1 MAYYNIVLF
10 LSILCP
16 LIRAAQD
23 YIPVSVC
30 PPGAREWQIE
40 AGRKKCQQPSPDY
53 LCAAIENWPGH
64 FGEICTKFG
73 LSPSGTCV
81 ILNNLTHNV
90 DSVPCKAQE
99 GCPDKPY
106 SPRELYNWPVCYG
119 DFYGKDRSTSTQ
131 IKTNVQENTT
141 LILFEPDAEPG
152 DSGLIIGVVLAISL
166 ILICSLV
173 VVFIL
178 DKRFKWELTTRL
190 WSCVPGINHSS
201 TEQTRNRGKD
211 FRRNIYH
218 VERQEDDTE
227 NSLLDTTGINHSSTE
242 QTRNRERQEDDT
254 ENSLLDT
261 NDTYLEPYSTLQI
274 AFHTKD
280 LTWNLAAL
288 KHYLVV
294 ILKQESKKED
304 LKHVTVLFKTTIIEH
319 FGEALLKSFCNL
331 NSLDDN
337 QNLDISLVYNLLR
350 NVCKNVTPPKRGWG
364 YEPSD
369 DDASLGADIERIRSI
384 WNRYCD
390 EDTEFLYLREIFV
403 RMVNRYGNISDEV
416 KLQDTDKKKILSF
429 ELNPE
434 CQIEDG
440 VVLTKAI
447 KSVLE
452 ILGREHIVVVIGALG
467 TGKSTCLK
475 YIENHYR
482 RNQWE
487 VCRKEKSITHLDLNV
502 DGIKKLFCCDNLFGV
517 YNRGNFAETDE
528 IIKVLENIEQ
538 KVNHELKVV
547 FAIHDHVYEELQKI
561 HPIRVFK
568 NKRVV
573 VDFNELSD
581 AEMLLI
587 LNDQRE
593 HGHCA
598 NDPTCWFRN
607 VDFELVKNTLQENP
621 GKLGDPILTL
631 LYSNRH
637 DIFIKRE
644 ATHNIVKELC
654 TIFQKM
660 LENTPDMFNVLLYV
674 MFVKTHSL
682 DKNVEEWASE
692 LGGLNSITVKK
703 NVSQLDAFLFVEA
716 DGSRIEIKHELLSFA
731 LFKCCASSMKYV
743 FLLLKHCRF
752 EMIEEIIRP
761 VSTTNPGEFCVIL
774 EREMNDCLSSR
785 IIEENLFEH
794 LKEHPLL
801 KEKTHFRYIF
811 FSMSNEIG
819 RKVRA
824 VKRKNFKDIFS
835 T

>member
-1 MAYYNIVLF
+1 M
-10 LSILCP
+10 
-16 LIRAAQD
+16 
-23 YIPVSVC
+23 
-30 PPGAREWQIE
+30 EE
-40 AGRKKCQQPSPDY
+40 
-53 LCAAIENWPGH
+53 
-64 FGEICTKFG
+64 
-73 LSPSGTCV
+73 
-81 ILNNLTHNV
+81 
-90 DSVPCKAQE
+90 
-99 GCPDKPY
+99 
-106 SPRELYNWPVCYG
+106 
-119 DFYGKDRSTSTQ
+119 
-131 IKTNVQENTT
+131 
-141 LILFEPDAEPG
+141 
-152 DSGLIIGVVLAISL
+152 
-166 ILICSLV
+166 
-173 VVFIL
+173 
-178 DKRFKWELTTRL
+178 
-190 WSCVPGINHSS
+190 
-201 TEQTRNRGKD
+201 
-211 FRRNIYH
+211 
-218 VERQEDDTE
+218 
-227 NSLLDTTGINHSSTE
+227 
-242 QTRNRERQEDDT
+242 
-254 ENSLLDT
+254 
-261 NDTYLEPYSTLQI
+261 
-274 AFHTKD
+274 
-280 LTWNLAAL
+280 
-288 KHYLVV
+288 
-294 ILKQESKKED
+294 
-304 LKHVTVLFKTTIIEH
+304 LKHVTVLFKTSIVEH
-319 FGEALLKSFCNL
+319 FGEALLKSLCNL
-331 NSLDDN
+331 NSWDDN

-350 NVCKNVTPPKRGWG
+350 NVCKNVTPPKRGWC

-369 DDASLGADIERIRSI
+369 DDVSLGADIERIRLM

-390 EDTEFLYLREIFV
+390 EATEFLYLKEIFV
-403 RMVNRYGNISDEV
+403 RMVNRYGNISDDV
-416 KLQDTDKKKILSF
+416 KLQDNDKKKILSF

-440 VVLTKAI
+440 LVLTKAI

-452 ILGREHIVVVIGALG
+452 ILGREHIVVVMGALG

-475 YIENHYR
+475 YIESYYR

-487 VCRKEKSITHLDLNV
+487 VENESITHLDLNV
-502 DGIKKLFCCDNLFGV
+502 DGKKKLFCCDNLFGV
-517 YNRGNFAETDE
+517 YNRGNFAKTDE

-561 HPIRVFK
+561 HPIRVFQ

-573 VDFNELSD
+573 VDFNRLSD

-598 NDPTCWFRN
+598 NDPKCWFRN

-644 ATHNIVKELC
+644 ATQNIVKELC
-654 TIFQKM
+654 TIFQNM
-660 LENTPDMFNVLLYV
+660 LENTPDLFNVLLYV

-731 LFKCCASSMKYV
+731 LFKCCVSSIKNM

-774 EREMNDCLSSR
+774 EREMDGCLSSR
-785 IIEENLFEH
+785 IIEENLFEP

-801 KEKTHFRYIF
+801 KEKSLFRYKF
-811 FSMSNEIG
+811 FSMWNGSG
-819 RKVRA
+819 RKV
-824 VKRKNFKDIFS
+824 
-835 T
+835 